1 MFLDKFM
8 KRFAQKFTAL
18 SLVAPNSGNSGTN
31 GAEDRPG
38 DLNDS
43 FDGWLTS
50 IAPSLIQ
57 EPPPVKSND
66 ITARWR
72 SLSSIDLTRVN
83 RATVRES
90 SAHRHWPPEVV
101 TSFLAA
107 EVIKRTNK
115 SH

>member
-1 MFLDKFM
+1 M
-8 KRFAQKFTAL
+8 KHFAQKLTAL
-18 SLVAPNSGNSGTN
+18 SLVEAQSANSGSK
-31 GAEDRPG
+31 AVEDRSA

-50 IAPSLIQ
+50 IAPARTQ
-57 EPPPVKSND
+57 ESQPLKQNG
-66 ITARWR
+66 THARWR
-72 SLSSIDLTRVN
+72 SLSLTDVTRVN

-90 SAHRHWPPEVV
+90 SSHRHWPPDVV